1 MVTTVIA
8 TIVGFGLIA
17 VALMAVFFSP
27 YRHWLG
33 FMFGG
38 MLFWGLLEAIRFSV
52 QNVFDMSVSY
62 SYLTALSIAMLGLT
76 AFLLREDSR
85 AQKALANRRCI
96 EHTPV
101 YEDD

>member
-1 MVTTVIA
+1 MVTVIA

-38 MLFWGLLEAIRFSV
+38 MLFWGLLEAIRF
-52 QNVFDMSVSY
+52 
-62 SYLTALSIAMLGLT
+62 
-76 AFLLREDSR
+76 
-85 AQKALANRRCI
+85 
-96 EHTPV
+96 
-101 YEDD
+101 